1 MSDQPFQREKDI
13 RFGKLDKEIPGYE
26 EITGWLSRVP
36 MTWLA
41 GILNVAV
48 KQCIARKVFKN
59 NESLLR
65 FVEKSTDLNDF
76 LRSDTSK
83 ST

>member
-1 MSDQPFQREKDI
+1 VNEPFQREKDI
-13 RFGKLDKEIPGYE
+13 RSGKLDKEIPGYE
-26 EITGWLSRVP
+26 EITGWLGRVP

-41 GILNVAV
+41 GILNAAV

-65 FVEKSTDLNDF
+65 FVERSTDLDDF
-76 LRSDTSK
+76 IRSDSTK